1 MVFLLEVLA
10 FLETVLVGAALATTF
25 TVLVALG
32 AAFIGAAFT
41 VLAVALTVFF
51 VFVLIKYLF
60 LIILII
66 RVYA

>member
-10 FLETVLVGAALATTF
+10 FLETVLEGAALATTF